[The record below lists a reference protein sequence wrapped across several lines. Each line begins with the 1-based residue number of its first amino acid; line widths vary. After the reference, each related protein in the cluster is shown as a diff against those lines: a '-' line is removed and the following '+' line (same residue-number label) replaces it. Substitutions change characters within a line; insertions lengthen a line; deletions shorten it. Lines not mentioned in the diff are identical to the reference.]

1 MIYEICKSISNSNSR
16 FEFKTKKREKE
27 FKIKQ
32 KGKKR
37 NESGAYWARF
47 YPISAQHGAVRAAQP
62 SRRNHGADRWAL
74 WVGHTRW

>member
-1 MIYEICKSISNSNSR
+1 MRYANQFRIQTVGLNLKQ
-16 FEFKTKKREKE
+16 KREKE